1 MAKINLKN
9 VDWKKVGK
17 AAGLVAGPLIVALS
31 AFSNEM
37 KDNANQKK
45 LDELWDAHEN
55 SKNEDEEA

>member
-17 AAGLVAGPLIVALS
+17 TVGLFVGPLIVAVS
-31 AFSNEM
+31 AFDKEV

-55 SKNEDEEA
+55 SKIEDEEA